1 MKILISPAKSLDF
14 QKPLPTEHFS
24 EPVFSE
30 EAARINLLL
39 KKKSP
44 KVLRKL
50 MNISEQLAELN
61 WERNQ
66 NFKVTEAENESRAAV
81 YTFNGDVYAGLDAHS
96 LSMDEID
103 LMQKELRILSGLYGL
118 LKPLDLIQPYRLEM
132 GTKLVVG
139 KHKNLYSFW
148 KKKITAQLNNEL
160 EPKEM
165 VVNLASKEYFEA
177 IDTSELNAPLV
188 SPEFKDYKN
197 GKLKIISFFAK
208 KARGMMARHLIETKA
223 SSLDHVLSFNSEGYR
238 YSAEETTSESC
249 PVFIR

>member
-30 EAARINLLL
+30 EATRINLLL

-44 KVLRKL
+44 KLLRKL
-50 MNISEQLAELN
+50 MNISDQLAELN

-66 NFKVTEAENESRAAV
+66 NFKATEAENESRAAV
-81 YTFNGDVYAGLDAHS
+81 YTFNGDVYTGLDVHS
-96 LSMDEID
+96 LSSDKID
-103 LMQKELRILSGLYGL
+103 LMQKELRILSGLYGF

-132 GTKLVVG
+132 GTKLPIG

-148 KKKITAQLNNEL
+148 KKKITAQLNSEL
-160 EPKEM
+160 EPNEM
-165 VVNLASKEYFEA
+165 VVNLASKEYFEV
-177 IDTSELNAPLV
+177 IDTSELNAPLI
-188 SPEFKDYKN
+188 SPEFKDFKN

-223 SSLDHVLSFNSEGYR
+223 SSLNQIRSFNSDGYR
-238 YSAEETTSESC
+238 YSTEETTSESR
-249 PVFIR
+249 PVFVR